1 MATRA
6 RFLPSLLQR
15 SIPSPLAAALLAAGL
30 GILQSP
36 PAGAQQTRGP
46 VVLTRVTP
54 RVQTTDLQTLS
65 RRSPVGLW
73 REGQPVRVIEDLRG
87 QENEG
92 EAGPGGAPAPRR
104 APQVSA
110 RDVRS
115 MPPARLWEPGQP
127 VRVMEDL
134 RESGAATAEAGAA
147 APEAALAPQL
157 GVSFDGIPATGSLP
171 PDTVGDVGPR
181 HYVQMVNTAFAI
193 YDKSGALLA
202 GPVAINT
209 LWAGFGGPCEST
221 NNGDPVVRYDQLADR
236 WLLSQFALPQ
246 GNLRQCFAVSRTPD
260 PVAGGWFLYDFPM
273 VDSATGQ
280 QVFPDYPK
288 IGVWPDAY
296 YMGTQRGFPNG
307 GLDVWAFERA
317 RMIAGQPA
325 GAIQFAVAAPSLFLM
340 PADLDG
346 PPPPAGAPGIFARQ
360 VDGDRFGGADRIE
373 LFAFTANWANPPVST
388 FTPAGNLPT
397 APFDSVLC
405 SATLLGACIPQP
417 GTAVRLETLTVW
429 PMWRAQYRNFG
440 DHESLVFNHTV
451 DANGQDL
458 AGVRWYEL
466 RRQGG
471 GGWSIFQQGTHA
483 AERIH
488 RWMASVAMDG
498 SGDLAVG
505 FSVAGTDTSPGI
517 RVATRRPADPPGTL
531 PDEVVLVAGAGS
543 QTHGSSRWG
552 NYSSMDLDPVDDC
565 TFWYT
570 TEYYATTSAAGW
582 RTRISSFR
590 LPECGQGGGGREGSQ
605 YAAKIVCGLQKDPED
620 MRLAR
625 GFYATTVNIHNPQ
638 EKEVNFAKKLALSFP
653 PKEQRPGKVLPISKD
668 TLRPDE
674 ALKVDCMDVRAR
686 LFPNGFPAPYI
697 EGFIVIDSPASL
709 DVTAVYTT
717 TALDREGRP
726 GDHSSI
732 DVEQI
737 RERRTGTPKPPP
749 PAGCPDLVVTAIG
762 PPGVSCPGG
771 PGTCVTTVSYTVANL
786 GAGDAGSFSAR
797 ANIDPAVVID
807 QAFPAGLA
815 AGASQA
821 VPVVTPPDGNCFDPD
836 CTVCVTVDP
845 KDEVKECKEDNNRL
859 CGGSI
864 G

>member
-1 MATRA
+1 MSTSRLSVPTAV
-6 RFLPSLLQR
+6 S
-15 SIPSPLAAALLAAGL
+15 SIALAIAAGAAA
-30 GILQSP
+30 QT
-36 PAGAQQTRGP
+36 TRGP
-46 VVLTRVTP
+46 VVLNRVTP
-54 RVQTTDLQTLS
+54 HVQSTDLQTLA
-65 RRSPVGLW
+65 RRDPVGVW
-73 REGQPVRVIEDLRG
+73 REGQPVRIIEDLKG
-87 QENEG
+87 KE
-92 EAGPGGAPAPRR
+92 EAGGGGAEPPRR
-104 APQVSA
+104 GPQTST

-115 MPPARLWEPGQP
+115 MPPARVWEPGQP

-134 RESGAATAEAGAA
+134 RETGAAPVGGAA
-147 APEAALAPQL
+147 PDPALAPQV

-193 YDKSGALLA
+193 YDKTGALLA

-209 LWAGFGGPCEST
+209 LWTGFGGPCESQ
-221 NNGDPVVRYDQLADR
+221 NNGDPVVRYDHLADR
-236 WLLSQFALPQ
+236 WVLSQFALPS
-246 GNLRQCFAVSRTPD
+246 NNFRQCVAVSRTPD
-260 PVAGGWFLYDFPM
+260 PVAGGWFLYDFPT
-273 VDSATGQ
+273 VDTGSGQ
-280 QVFPDYPK
+280 PVFPDYPK

-346 PPPPAGAPGIFARQ
+346 PPPPAGAPGIFTRQ
-360 VDGDRFGGADRIE
+360 VDGDRFGGVDRIE
-373 LFAFTANWANPPVST
+373 LFNFTANWANPPAST
-388 FTPAGNLPT
+388 FAAAGNLPT

-405 SATLLGACIPQP
+405 NAGLIGTCIPQP
-417 GTAVRLETLTVW
+417 GTAQRLETLTVW

-440 DHESLVFNHTV
+440 AHESIVFNHTV
-451 DANGQDL
+451 DADGRDL

-483 AERIH
+483 AERLH

-498 SGDLAVG
+498 SGDLAAG
-505 FSVAGTDTSPGI
+505 YSVSSADVFPGI
-517 RVATRRPADPPGTL
+517 RAATRRPTDPAGTL
-531 PDEVVLVAGAGS
+531 PDEIVLAAGAGS
-543 QTHGSSRWG
+543 QTHPSSRWG
-552 NYSSMDLDPVDDC
+552 NYSSMDVDPVDDC

-570 TEYYATTSAAGW
+570 TEYYTATSAAGW
-582 RTRISSFR
+582 RTRVSSFR
-590 LPECGQGGGGREGSQ
+590 LPECGKGGGTREGSQ
-605 YAAKIVCGLQKDPED
+605 FAAKIVCGLQKDPED

-625 GFYATTVNIHNPQ
+625 GFYATTINIHNPQ
-638 EKEVNFAKKLALSFP
+638 DKDVTFKKKLALSFP
-653 PKEQRPGKVLPISKD
+653 PKEQRPGKVMPISED

-686 LFPNGFPAPYI
+686 LFPQGFPAPYI
-697 EGFIVIDSPASL
+697 EGFIVIESPASL

-717 TALDREGRP
+717 TALDRDGRP

-737 RERRTGTPKPPP
+737 RERRTASAPPP
-749 PAGCPDLVVTAIG
+749 TNGCPDLVVSAIG
-762 PPGVSCPGG
+762 TPSVNCPGG
-771 PGTCVTTVSYTVANL
+771 GGTCVTTVQYTMANV
-786 GAGDAGSFSAR
+786 GTAAAPAFGSR
-797 ANIDPAVVID
+797 AILDPGQSVVID
-807 QAFPAGLA
+807 QAFPTGLA
-815 AGASQA
+815 AGASQS
-821 VPVVTPPDGNCFDPD
+821 VPVVSPPGGNCFDPD

-845 KDEVKECKEDNNRL
+845 KQEVKECKEDNNRL
-859 CGGSI
+859 CGGAI